1 MKFDNTLMKLV
12 KADLKCGIIPML
24 LGEPGIGKSSWTID
38 LCKELH
44 TKVFVL
50 ASNQLADKADVTG
63 ARLVPVT
70 RKIKNKDGS
79 ISEIQDHEQHFYPH
93 VVICEAINYALENPN
108 QTPILFL
115 DELNRT
121 TPDVTSELLSIPTL
135 RSIGNRPLPDNLRV
149 ITAGNDKGNITALDE
164 ASISRFALYHV
175 VPDTLTFIK
184 VNEDLNVFVK
194 NVLTRN
200 PETIFGKSLPATL
213 TGNVTNDDDDDDNA
227 SIEDIFDDGEDMYQ
241 IATPRTIT
249 GISKL
254 LNTFTNDDIKAMIAE
269 TVKNSD
275 DDTVSVLQEIIEGHT
290 GKTMFSMLLLKEIN
304 DNINTLN
311 VQANVFTVPKPNCYD
326 NLKAQ
331 PTRDDLA
338 DFVRNLTDND
348 ISGSLVY
355 AMFEQENNADVI
367 EALVTHVNNLSKDDM
382 QTLVKLFS
390 NNAILESNKSAFFAV
405 DNKFTNNYR
414 GLFG

>member
-1 MKFDNTLMKLV
+1 M
-12 KADLKCGIIPML
+12 
-24 LGEPGIGKSSWTID
+24 
-38 LCKELH
+38 
-44 TKVFVL
+44 
-50 ASNQLADKADVTG
+50 
-63 ARLVPVT
+63 
-70 RKIKNKDGS
+70 
-79 ISEIQDHEQHFYPH
+79 
-93 VVICEAINYALENPN
+93 
-108 QTPILFL
+108 
-115 DELNRT
+115 
-121 TPDVTSELLSIPTL
+121 
-135 RSIGNRPLPDNLRV
+135 
-149 ITAGNDKGNITALDE
+149 
-164 ASISRFALYHV
+164 
-175 VPDTLTFIK
+175 
-184 VNEDLNVFVK
+184 
-194 NVLTRN
+194 
-200 PETIFGKSLPATL
+200 
-213 TGNVTNDDDDDDNA
+213 TNDDDDDDNA

>member
-1 MKFDNTLMKLV
+1 MCIRD
-12 KADLKCGIIPML
+12 
-24 LGEPGIGKSSWTID
+24 
-38 LCKELH
+38 
-44 TKVFVL
+44 
-50 ASNQLADKADVTG
+50 
-63 ARLVPVT
+63 R
-70 RKIKNKDGS
+70 
-79 ISEIQDHEQHFYPH
+79 
-93 VVICEAINYALENPN
+93 
-108 QTPILFL
+108 
-115 DELNRT
+115 NRT

-290 GKTMFSMLLLKEIN
+290 GKTMFSMLLL
-304 DNINTLN
+304 L
-311 VQANVFTVPKPNCYD
+311 
-326 NLKAQ
+326 
-331 PTRDDLA
+331 
-338 DFVRNLTDND
+338 
-348 ISGSLVY
+348 SL
-355 AMFEQENNADVI
+355 I
-367 EALVTHVNNLSKDDM
+367 H
-382 QTLVKLFS
+382 
-390 NNAILESNKSAFFAV
+390 I
-405 DNKFTNNYR
+405 
-414 GLFG
+414 